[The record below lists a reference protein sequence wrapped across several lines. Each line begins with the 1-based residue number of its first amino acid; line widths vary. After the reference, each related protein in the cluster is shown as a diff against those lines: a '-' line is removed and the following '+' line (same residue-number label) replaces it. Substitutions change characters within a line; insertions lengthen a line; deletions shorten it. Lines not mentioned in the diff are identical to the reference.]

1 MNITRNFFETAA
13 RSPDATFLVA
23 PDETAWS
30 YQAVADA
37 ALRFAGFLGSRGVA
51 PGDRVVLTFP
61 NSVDYLVAY
70 IGTLAHGAVATLVD
84 HRSVPRHVDFV
95 VRDCGARLWISPAER
110 PDYAGIPGHVAFAD
124 HVPSPPAD
132 PRTLDVAQPLALIM
146 YTSGTTGTPKGVRL
160 LHANLQH
167 TQAAIRTWAA
177 VEPDERELTTL
188 SLTHLFGL
196 AHLHVHWSLGGA
208 VIVDDS
214 LRDVPRVLGRMKEH
228 QATSFPGTPAGFK
241 LILDRF
247 AEQFRVAAASL
258 RYIIINSAPMDPAD
272 VARLRDLI
280 PHVRLYMYYGLTE
293 ASRSTAIHYNAHAD
307 KLATVGRPTP
317 GSEVCIGAPNAR
329 LIGET
334 GEILVRGPHVTP
346 GYWSSDSSEYF
357 VDGWFRTGDLGRVD
371 AEGFVTWEGRVRE
384 QINVDGLK
392 VSPLEVEAVLRMH
405 PRVRDC
411 AVIGAPDP
419 LSGQTVVAYVVVDG
433 EWDRSLETEVRRFCK
448 PYLEFYKI
456 PRKLTRVQQIPRTDT
471 GKVKR
476 LSLLD
481 EPPA

>member
-1 MNITRNFFETAA
+1 MNITRNLFETAA
-13 RSPDATFLVA
+13 HRPDTTFLVG
-23 PDETAWS
+23 PDEREWT
-30 YQAVADA
+30 YQAIAER
-37 ALRFAGFLGSRGVA
+37 ALRFAGFLGERGIA

-84 HRSVPRHVDFV
+84 YRSVPKHVDFV
-95 VRDCGARLWISPAER
+95 RRDCGARLWISPAER
-110 PDYAGIPGHVAFAD
+110 ADYSAVPD
-124 HVPSPPAD
+124 HVLFDEHAGAAPAD
-132 PRTLDVAQPLALIM
+132 AAALDVTQPLALIM

-160 LHANLQH
+160 SHANLQH
-167 TQAAIRTWAA
+167 TQGAIRTWAA
-177 VEPDERELTTL
+177 VEPGERELTTL

-196 AHLHVHWSLGGA
+196 AHLHVHWSLGGT

-214 LRDVPRVLGRMKEH
+214 LRDVPRVLARMTEH

-247 AEQFRVAAASL
+247 ADQFRAAAESL

-272 VARLRDLI
+272 VVRLRELV

-293 ASRSTAIHYNAHAD
+293 ASRSTAIHYNAHPD
-307 KLATVGRPTP
+307 KLASAGTATP
-317 GSEVCIGAPNAR
+317 GAEVCIGSPQER
-329 LIGET
+329 LVGET
-334 GEILVRGPHVTP
+334 GEILVRGPHVTE
-346 GYWSSDSSEYF
+346 GYWGADSSDYF
-357 VDGWFRTGDLGRVD
+357 VDGWFRTGDLGRID
-371 AEGFVTWEGRVRE
+371 EDGFVLWEGRVRE

-392 VSPLEVEAVLRMH
+392 VSPLEVESVLRLH

-411 AVIGAPDP
+411 AVVGVPDP

-433 EWDRSLETEVRRFCK
+433 DWDRSLETEIRRFCK
-448 PYLEFYKI
+448 PHLEFYKI
-456 PRKLTRVQQIPRTDT
+456 PRRLNRVEQIPRTDT

-476 LSLLD
+476 LSLLG
-481 EPPA
+481 EKPA